1 MDAGNTIAESID
13 LLNSCVL
20 LLIFSKGSGIVE
32 VWSPVLT
39 QPVIKIKKE
48 IRKFFFK
55 LAPKIIVLINL
66 R

>member
-1 MDAGNTIAESID
+1 M
-13 LLNSCVL
+13 L

-32 VWSPVLT
+32 VWSAVLT
-39 QPVIKIKKE
+39 QPVIKIKKA